1 MMNKLVFNE
10 ASYDVAVNGITV
22 TTDTLVATLVSDDF
36 DEVEASVAPV
46 DNIVQELE
54 DGTKIA
60 SYVGYTKLVSVEKKF
75 NQVVDQ
81 EATTHEETR
90 PKVNPATGQ
99 YVINPETGEI
109 ETEVVEVTDYTPVF
123 ADVLVVT
130 LFQPT
135 LENTVAEQGE
145 EIEEIQEV
153 IMEMIE
159 G

>member
-1 MMNKLVFNE
+1 MNKLVFNE

-22 TTDTLVATLVSDDF
+22 TTDTLVARLVSDDF
-36 DEVEASVAPV
+36 DEVEAAVAPV
-46 DNIVQELE
+46 EEITQELE

-60 SYVGYTKLVSVEKKF
+60 SYVGYTKLISINKLF
-75 NQVVDQ
+75 NQIVDY
-81 EATTHEETR
+81 TTSTHEETV
-90 PKVNPATGQ
+90 PKVDPETGK
-99 YVINPETGEI
+99 YVIDPETGEV
-109 ETEVVEVTDYTPVF
+109 ETEVIEVTDYNPVY

-135 LENTVAEQGE
+135 LEQTVAEQGV

-159 G
+159 T